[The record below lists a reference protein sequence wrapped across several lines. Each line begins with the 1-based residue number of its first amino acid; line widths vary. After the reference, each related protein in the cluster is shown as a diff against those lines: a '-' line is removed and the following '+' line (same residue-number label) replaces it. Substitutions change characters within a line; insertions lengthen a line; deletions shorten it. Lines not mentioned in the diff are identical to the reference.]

1 MMKRI
6 ISLMLCLIMLTACFA
21 GCAQKTGDDKMN
33 AVDQQQFEMAKTLSM
48 YMICEKPV
56 PAEQELALENAI
68 NSILKSKFKTAV
80 DLRLYTE
87 DEYYTQLEKSFAD
100 RDAAAEAG
108 TLGEEVELTE
118 DITYVDEY
126 GITQIKYPTV
136 EGYQVDIFYVGGY
149 EKFAQYVE
157 EERFSRLDEQL
168 SSSSKILNDYISPE
182 YLTYMKSLNSGTY
195 AVCNNNVMGEYT
207 YLLLNKDVLAKTRY
221 NTTNGLKEFT
231 SLTCDATVDV
241 LNQVKTDYTDYVPL
255 YSCLGVDGLATS
267 GIKYW
272 GVDADGN
279 LCNDFSLLVGTY
291 NTSAKYKTVE
301 SLMTFMNGLTSST
314 FKTQLKTLKYYK
326 ANNYFGTEQDLESG
340 KAAVAYVKGG
350 ADVFDKY
357 SDNYEVVVIEKPT
370 VTTQDIYANMFA
382 VSSTTQDL
390 SRAMEIICLL
400 NRDET
405 LRNLFQYGIEGV
417 NYEMVDSDYL
427 DENEKPYKVVRRLN
441 EDYMMD
447 PAKTGNTLLT
457 YTLEGNDPTF
467 NEYIKKQNRDVVVDI
482 TMGFGLSYGEYSVNA
497 ETMAVIRNLS
507 KEAYEK
513 LVAVT
518 YDKFEEEYSAVVE
531 EYGSNADVRSMLST
545 LEPEE
550 GAPATLHYL
559 YREWAKALGIL
570 VEEEDM

>member
-6 ISLMLCLIMLTACFA
+6 ISLILCLIMLTACFA
-21 GCAQKTGDDKMN
+21 GCAQKTGDDKMQS
-33 AVDQQQFEMAKTLSM
+33 VDQQQFEMARTLSM
-48 YMICEKPV
+48 YLLCEKPV
-56 PAEQELALENAI
+56 SAEQELALENAI
-68 NSILKSKFKTAV
+68 NSITKTKFKTAL
-80 DLRLYTE
+80 DLRIYTA
-87 DEYYTQLEKSFAD
+87 DEYYAQLEKSFAD

-108 TLGEEVELTE
+108 TLGEEEELTE

-149 EKFAQYVE
+149 DKFAQYVE

-182 YLTYMKSLNSGTY
+182 YLKYMKELNGGTY
-195 AVCNNNVMGEYT
+195 AISSNDVMGEYT

-221 NTTNGLKEFT
+221 NTANGLKEFT

-497 ETMAVIRNLS
+497 ETMAAIRNLS

-518 YDKFEEEYSAVVE
+518 YDKFEEEYIAVVE